1 MWIEIQTMFSTVTLM
16 GRDWLWLVLAMLAA
30 AAALLY
36 LSYRPGSLSP
46 GERAWAVAL
55 KLGGL
60 ALIAVCLLDPHWVHM
75 RARPGANYF
84 GVLVDSSASLS
95 IRDRGAQKSRAEILA
110 EALTHPGVR
119 WPGELEKDFQVRRY
133 AIDSQL
139 RELAGFEAL
148 KCEGE
153 SSSLLSGLRELGE
166 RYRGRPLAGILF
178 FTDGNATD
186 LALGIKSIAG
196 LPPVYPVMLGSDQAP
211 LDIAV
216 KAVSVRETE
225 FEDAPVT
232 VQAEVTAVGY
242 GGREVLAQ
250 LWETGVD
257 GKGEKMIAQ
266 LSQVAG
272 AAEGPMAFR
281 FQFKPSKNG
290 LGFYRVKAL
299 SKQELMSPT
308 AAGDAGEATR
318 VNNERIVPVHRPSDN
333 YRVLYVGGRPNW
345 EYKFLRR
352 ALKEDEQVT
361 MAGLMRVA
369 KREPKFD
376 FRGRAGE
383 RSNPLFRGFGG
394 VENETQRYD
403 QPVLIRLDA
412 RDENEL
418 RAGFPKTADELF
430 QYHAVVLDDLE
441 SEFFTQEQM
450 NLILRFVSERGGG
463 FMMLGGQECFREGHY
478 AKTPLAALLPVYIDE
493 DSGGAGAPGI
503 AGGSGAEYKWD
514 LSKEGWLQP
523 WVRLREMEPAERD
536 RIEAMPPFRVLN
548 TVRGLKPGASLMAQV
563 KAGGRQWPA
572 LAVQRYGHGRVAA
585 MMIGD
590 VWRWGMRDETAHK
603 DMDKVWRQLVRWLV
617 ADTLKQVDLSV
628 TPKPGDASRSVDLVV
643 RARKPDF
650 EAMEDAHISM
660 TVRRVGAPSSES
672 AVLAGDASA
681 EETGSYQGNFWSAKP
696 GAFSA
701 KTTVTD
707 GLGKAVGVAEV
718 GWVSEPAADEFASV
732 KPNPGLLQDIA
743 KSTGGRVVKLE
754 ELEAFAPTLAT
765 RASPIQESSSYP
777 IWHRSIWLLLAIVCF
792 GAEWGIRRRGGL
804 V

>member
-1 MWIEIQTMFSTVTLM
+1 MMFCAVTLM
-16 GRDWLWLVLAMLAA
+16 GRDWLWLVLTMLAVA
-30 AAALLY
+30 AGLLY
-36 LSYRPGSLSP
+36 LSYRPSSLSRA
-46 GERAWAVAL
+46 ERVWAFVL

-60 ALIAVCLLDPHWVHM
+60 ALIATCLLDPHWVHL

-84 GVLVDSSASLS
+84 GVLVDTSASLS
-95 IRDRGAQKSRAEILA
+95 IRDRGSQKSRADLLLN
-110 EALTHPGVR
+110 ALTHPGVL
-119 WPGELEKDFQVRRY
+119 WPGQLEKDFKVRRY

-139 RELAGFEAL
+139 RELPDFEAL
-148 KCEGE
+148 KCDGE
-153 SSSLLSGLRELGE
+153 SSSLLSGLRDLGE
-166 RYRGRPLAGILF
+166 RYRGRPLAGILL

-196 LPPVYPVMLGSDQAP
+196 LPPVYPVMVGSDQAP
-211 LDIAV
+211 MDLAV

-242 GGREVLAQ
+242 GGREVVAQ
-250 LWETGVD
+250 LWEIGGDAT

-272 AAEGPMAFR
+272 ATEVPIAFR
-281 FQFKPSKNG
+281 FQFKPRKNG

-299 SKQELMSPT
+299 SKQELNST
-308 AAGDAGEATR
+308 ASAGDAGEATR
-318 VNNERIVPVHRPSDN
+318 VNNERIVPVHRPSET
-333 YRVLYVGGRPNW
+333 YRVLYLGGRPNW

-352 ALKEDEQVT
+352 ALKEDDQVT
-361 MAGLMRVA
+361 MAGLIRVA

-394 VENETQRYD
+394 VEEETQRYD
-403 QPVLIRLDA
+403 QPVLIRLDT

-418 RAGFPKTADELF
+418 RAGFPKTAEELF
-430 QYHAVVLDDLE
+430 PYHAVIVDDVE

-450 NLILRFVSERGGG
+450 SLLLRFVSERGGG
-463 FMMLGGQECFREGHY
+463 FAMLGGQECFREGRY
-478 AKTPLAALLPVYIDE
+478 SKTPLAALLPVYIDGE
-493 DSGGAGAPGI
+493 VGG
-503 AGGSGAEYKWD
+503 GGVADGDGEYKWE
-514 LSKEGWLQP
+514 LSREGWLQP

-548 TVRGLKPGASLMAQV
+548 RVRGLKPGASLMAEV
-563 KAGGRQWPA
+563 KTGGRQWPA

-590 VWRWGMRDETAHK
+590 LWRWGMRDEAAHK

-628 TPKPGDASRSVDLVV
+628 TPKQGDASPSVDILV
-643 RARKPDF
+643 RARKSDF
-650 EAMEDAHISM
+650 EAMEDAHVSM
-660 TVRRVGAPSSES
+660 TVQRVGSPSSES
-672 AVLAGDASA
+672 TVVTGEAST
-681 EETGSYQGNFWSAKP
+681 EESGSYQGNFWSAKP

-707 GLGKAVGVAEV
+707 GLGKAVGVAEA

-732 KPNPGLLQDIA
+732 KPNLGLLQDIA
-743 KSTGGRVVKLE
+743 KSTGGRVVRLE

-777 IWHRSIWLLLAIVCF
+777 IWHRSVWLLLAIVCF

>member
-1 MWIEIQTMFSTVTLM
+1 MFCSITLM

-36 LSYRPGSLSP
+36 LSYRPHSLTRA
-46 GERAWAVAL
+46 ERVWAFVL
-55 KLGGL
+55 KLGGV
-60 ALIAVCLLDPHWVHM
+60 ALISICLLDPHWVHL
-75 RARPGANYF
+75 RVRPGANYI
-84 GVLVDSSASLS
+84 GLLVDTSASLS
-95 IRDRGAQKSRAEILA
+95 IRDRGATKSRAELMTD
-110 EALTHPGVR
+110 ALTHPGVR

-133 AIDSQL
+133 AIDSQV
-139 RELAGFEAL
+139 RELAGFEGL
-148 KCEGE
+148 KYAGE
-153 SSSLLSGLRELGE
+153 SSSLLSGLREVGE
-166 RYRGRPLAGILF
+166 RYRGRPLAGILL

-186 LALGIKSIAG
+186 LPLGLKTIAG

-242 GGREVLAQ
+242 GGREVVAQ
-250 LWETGVD
+250 LWEIGAAEA

-272 AAEGPMAFR
+272 AAEGPIAFR
-281 FQFKPSKNG
+281 FQFKPRKSG

-299 SKQELMSPT
+299 SKQELSAAAPT
-308 AAGDAGEATR
+308 GDSGEATQ
-318 VNNERIVPVHRPSDN
+318 VNNERIVPVHRPSET

-345 EYKFLRR
+345 EYKFFRR
-352 ALKEDEQVT
+352 ALKEDDQVT
-361 MAGLMRVA
+361 MAGLIRVA

-376 FRGRAGE
+376 FKGRAGE

-394 VENETQRYD
+394 VEDETQRYD
-403 QPVLIRLDA
+403 QPVLIRLDT

-418 RAGFPKTADELF
+418 RAGFPKTAEELF
-430 QYHAVVLDDLE
+430 PYHAIVLDDVE

-450 NLILRFVSERGGG
+450 NLMVRFVSERGGG
-463 FMMLGGQECFREGHY
+463 FAMLGGQESFREGHY
-478 AKTPLAALLPVYIDE
+478 GKSPLAAMLPVYIDE
-493 DSGGAGAPGI
+493 GSDVPGVAGGA
-503 AGGSGAEYKWD
+503 GAEYKWG

-523 WVRLREMEPAERD
+523 WVRLREMERAESD

-548 TVRGLKPGASLMAQV
+548 TVRGLKPGASLMAEV

-572 LAVQRYGHGRVAA
+572 LAVQHYGHGRVAS

-590 VWRWGMRDETAHK
+590 LWRWGMRDEASHK

-617 ADTLKQVDLSV
+617 ADTLKEVDLSV
-628 TPKPGDASRSVDLVV
+628 VPRPGDASRSVDLLV

-650 EAMEDAHISM
+650 EAMEDAQVSM
-660 TVRRVGAPSSES
+660 TIQRVGAPSTES
-672 AVLAGDASA
+672 TVLVGDASS
-681 EETGSYQGNFWSAKP
+681 EESGSYQGNFWSAKP

-707 GLGKAVGVAEV
+707 GLGKAVGIAET

-732 KPNPGLLQDIA
+732 KPNVTLLQDIA
-743 KSTGGRVVKLE
+743 RATGGRVVKLE
-754 ELEAFAPTLAT
+754 ELEAFVPTLAT

-777 IWHRSIWLLLAIVCF
+777 IWHRSIWLLLAIICF